1 VYVALLLRTTKE
13 RGKRKRIMSKPFS
26 IQEKL
31 ELLDLTVEIVNTYSE
46 RVYLVER
53 QVKTLLKAV
62 VNQDCALEE
71 YKEVIKHLINLENL
85 IEAKIRKKE
94 GYEAVMQ
101 QVTFEY

>member
-1 VYVALLLRTTKE
+1 
-13 RGKRKRIMSKPFS
+13 MSKPFTV
-26 IQEKL
+26 QEKL

-62 VNQDCALEE
+62 VNQDCVHEE
-71 YKEVIKHLINLENL
+71 YKEVIKHLIRLENS
-85 IEAKIRKKE
+85 IQGKIRKKE

-101 QVTFEY
+101 QITFEY